1 MLELGRKL
9 DLAQEALGAERGGE
23 LGAEHLEGDQA
34 LVPQVAREIDRGHP
48 ALPELALDGVAVGQ
62 SGLEAPYN
70 FGQVTVLSG
79 VMLPG

>member
-1 MLELGRKL
+1 MLELGREL
-9 DLAQEALGAERGGE
+9 DLAEEALGAERGGE
-23 LGAEHLEGDQA
+23 LGT
-34 LVPQVAREIDRGHP
+34 
-48 ALPELALDGVAVGQ
+48 ELALDGVAVGQ